1 MLILYLSI
9 YLSFYLLFT
18 CLEEIC
24 TWPRS
29 GRGWCSIGHT
39 WTELKGQ
46 RPLKIICTYDNSS
59 NDYANNNAKIIVVLI
74 MLMNINTYTLEER
87 GWTGEEQL
95 VLNIKCLRKIKVFA
109 LF

>member
-1 MLILYLSI
+1 M
-9 YLSFYLLFT
+9 
-18 CLEEIC
+18 
-24 TWPRS
+24 
-29 GRGWCSIGHT
+29 
-39 WTELKGQ
+39 KGQ

-74 MLMNINTYTLEER
+74 MIMNINTYTLEER

-109 LF
+109 LLNCICIELYQRPFPAYLASMKARKKCGACHFLSIPHVVVF